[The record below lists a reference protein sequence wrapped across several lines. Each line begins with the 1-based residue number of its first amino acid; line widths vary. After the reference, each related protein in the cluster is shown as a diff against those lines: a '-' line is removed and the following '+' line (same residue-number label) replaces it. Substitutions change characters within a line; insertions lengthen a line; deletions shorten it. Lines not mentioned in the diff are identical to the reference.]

1 MDAITAES
9 GSVGVILDKTSF
21 YAEAGGQ
28 TYDTGAI
35 RTAGGATITVTNVQ
49 SYGQYVLHLGEVT
62 EGTVTVGDSVSCCV
76 DYDRRAPIA
85 ANHTMTHVLNYA
97 IKDVLVTKGDGDAAN
112 QSVDQKGSLCDENKL
127 RFDFSWGGAL
137 TTEQLAAVESIVQEQ
152 IKSSIAVQSFVA
164 PLEAAQ
170 QISSLRAVFG
180 EAYPDPVRVVSVS
193 NEDIPTI
200 LQNPQD
206 GQWAKYSI
214 EFCGGTHL
222 SNTSEAEGFV
232 LLKEEG
238 IAKGVR
244 RIVGVTKADAAAAT
258 AKADEFETRLTEASA
273 LQGLELEDAIKKL
286 GQELG
291 ELSISTVRKAGFN
304 DTLGKLGKAVVAWKK
319 EQAAAKAGKVADEL
333 IAAASTTEGNKI
345 VVRSD
350 FGLDGKAAKSI
361 SAAVSK
367 KVKDKAFLLVSADED
382 AGRFLVFAFAPKGL
396 KDVDCKAWVAAAT
409 EGTGGKGGGKKDAAQ
424 SNISGLEKIGG
435 VLEKAKSA

>member
-1 MDAITAES
+1 M
-9 GSVGVILDKTSF
+9 
-21 YAEAGGQ
+21 
-28 TYDTGAI
+28 
-35 RTAGGATITVTNVQ
+35 
-49 SYGQYVLHLGEVT
+49 
-62 EGTVTVGDSVSCCV
+62 
-76 DYDRRAPIA
+76 
-85 ANHTMTHVLNYA
+85 
-97 IKDVLVTKGDGDAAN
+97 
-112 QSVDQKGSLCDENKL
+112 
-127 RFDFSWGGAL
+127 
-137 TTEQLAAVESIVQEQ
+137 
-152 IKSSIAVQSFVA
+152 
-164 PLEAAQ
+164 
-170 QISSLRAVFG
+170 
-180 EAYPDPVRVVSVS
+180 
-193 NEDIPTI
+193 
-200 LQNPQD
+200 QNPQD

-258 AKADEFETRLTEASA
+258 AKADEFESRLTEASA
-273 LQGLELEDAIKKL
+273 VQGLELEGAIKKL

-304 DTLGKLGKAVVAWKK
+304 ETLGKLGKAVVAWKK
-319 EQAAAKAGKVADEL
+319 GQAAAKAGKVADEL

-424 SNISGLEKIGG
+424 SNISGLEKIDG